1 MPKLI
6 LYLQIKEPSCVLLI
20 SSRFST
26 YGKNRCMVFTS
37 KMCEKHLWESD
48 ILSKDAGHGPASLLK
63 TLSQVFFKPF
73 ASKNH
78 PPGFSIMGKLAGNG
92 ISSSSIEQQEIYYQK
107 EGKDLQSLALTSL
120 KSVQIERQI
129 FQHNN
134 KTFFP
139 RMLNRKLTEFS
150 EQKFLLYNKIC
161 VEDKKMVTRCNLC
174 MK

>member
-1 MPKLI
+1 MLKLI

-107 EGKDLQSLALTSL
+107 E
-120 KSVQIERQI
+120 VQIERQI